1 MLWASIGW
9 YSSFILSFVFS
20 LVTARLLTPAE
31 FGLIG
36 MVLVIVVVAQ
46 LFADSGTRAAL
57 VHREGDDLS
66 DAVSTAMVSV
76 PLAGFA
82 GSCIIAACST
92 LIASF
97 YREPRLVWIAF
108 TMSWLLFIFSLS
120 IVPDALLQRRLDL
133 RIRRA
138 VVDPLSIVGYGVTVI
153 VLALAGLGPWALVIG
168 QFVSFTII
176 TAGAWWLAKPR
187 FRKGRPSWAMYR
199 SISRYGRGL
208 LAANVVESIEAQAA
222 PVVLGRGVDTHAVGL
237 WQAGMRLGKLPL
249 TGIVQVTGGVVF
261 SALSRLKHDL
271 PRFRAV
277 ASEALQMNS
286 MLIVPVGVTFMT
298 MGVPIMG
305 VVYGR
310 DWRDAGVVLQF
321 IGFWAICLGLSDNG
335 REIFKAFG
343 RPMLVA
349 RGAAFETATAV
360 IYLGVL
366 WGTGHLSLWA
376 VALGRAISGAV
387 LACTYIVQAHRL
399 DALRVG
405 EQWRAVRASIGAGL
419 VQAGV
424 MWALHWYV
432 SYRWPEW
439 DVVHGFVQAV
449 SGLGVVLAIFAVG
462 VACYAATLWML
473 DREAIRRLRRN
484 LRTSIAGRR
493 A

>member
-1 MLWASIGW
+1 M
-9 YSSFILSFVFS
+9 
-20 LVTARLLTPAE
+20 
-31 FGLIG
+31 
-36 MVLVIVVVAQ
+36 
-46 LFADSGTRAAL
+46 
-57 VHREGDDLS
+57 
-66 DAVSTAMVSV
+66 
-76 PLAGFA
+76 
-82 GSCIIAACST
+82 
-92 LIASF
+92 
-97 YREPRLVWIAF
+97 
-108 TMSWLLFIFSLS
+108 
-120 IVPDALLQRRLDL
+120 
-133 RIRRA
+133 
-138 VVDPLSIVGYGVTVI
+138 
-153 VLALAGLGPWALVIG
+153 
-168 QFVSFTII
+168 
-176 TAGAWWLAKPR
+176 
-187 FRKGRPSWAMYR
+187 
-199 SISRYGRGL
+199 
-208 LAANVVESIEAQAA
+208 
-222 PVVLGRGVDTHAVGL
+222 
-237 WQAGMRLGKLPL
+237 
-249 TGIVQVTGGVVF
+249 
-261 SALSRLKHDL
+261 
-271 PRFRAV
+271 
-277 ASEALQMNS
+277 
-286 MLIVPVGVTFMT
+286 
-298 MGVPIMG
+298 
-305 VVYGR
+305 
-310 DWRDAGVVLQF
+310 VLQF